1 MNIMEK
7 TIDRMVEIS
16 RQIDELHAEYS
27 TLEAEI
33 IKRFTEE
40 TENSKCKAKEYESES
55 GSVSV
60 AYADK
65 VSVIYNT
72 KLPMIFGSAYG
83 DMVKEETKYTL
94 SAPAKRMVASI
105 FKGEYIQLNDCQNVE
120 LEIMQL
126 PCDEDSRKVLAKKL
140 KGKSFISDKA
150 NLMKY
155 GGFDEQTA
163 SDYAYII
170 SEEANWCNFRDM
182 LRLDGR
188 TSPEK
193 IAEVISC
200 INSAVTVDTSPK
212 VTLKAKD

>member
-7 TIDRMVEIS
+7 TIDRMVEIA

-27 TLEAEI
+27 ALEAEI

-65 VSVIYNT
+65 VSIIYDS
-72 KLPMIFGSAYG
+72 KLTAIFGATYS
-83 DMVKEETKYTL
+83 DMVKEETKYSLT
-94 SAPAKRMVASI
+94 APAKRIVASI
-105 FKGEYIQLNDCQNVE
+105 FKKEYME
-120 LEIMQL
+120 LEDNQDIEQQIMKL
-126 PCDEDSRKVLAKKL
+126 PCDEKSKKVLVKKL
-140 KGKSFISDKA
+140 KGKSFLTDKA
-150 NLMKY
+150 NLIKY
-155 GGFDEQTA
+155 GGFDEQSA
-163 SDYAYII
+163 SDYAYMI
-170 SEEANWCNFRDM
+170 SEAANWCNFRDM

-188 TSPEK
+188 TAPDK

-212 VTLKAKD
+212 VTLKAKE

>member
-27 TLEAEI
+27 ALEAEI

-40 TENSKCKAKEYESES
+40 TENSKCKAKKYESES

-83 DMVKEETKYTL
+83 DMVREETKYDL
-94 SAPAKRMVASI
+94 SAPAKKIVAAI
-105 FKGEYIQLNDCQNVE
+105 FKKEYMELDNDQNIE
-120 LEIMQL
+120 QQIMKL
-126 PCDEDSRKVLAKKL
+126 PCDEKAKKVLVKKL
-140 KGKSFISDKA
+140 KGKSFLSDKA
-150 NLMKY
+150 NLMRY

-163 SDYAYII
+163 SDYAYMI
-170 SEEANWCNFRDM
+170 SEAANWCNFRDM

-188 TSPEK
+188 NVPEK
-193 IAEVISC
+193 TAEVISC